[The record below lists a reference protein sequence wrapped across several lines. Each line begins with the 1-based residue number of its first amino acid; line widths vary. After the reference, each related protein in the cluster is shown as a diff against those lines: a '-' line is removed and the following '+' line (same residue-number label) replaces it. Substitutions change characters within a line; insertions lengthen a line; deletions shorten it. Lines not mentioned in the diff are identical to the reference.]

1 MRQCQFCERKFSTAF
16 YLRVH
21 HKHFHPDEPI
31 PSLSRRL
38 QNSPYRLRQQ
48 KRRKMDSPQR
58 TIHLGDNVFAQK
70 MLDGFL
76 IKQSLSPDTSRIVV
90 SLGASEFKRLLIFS
104 DVILDML
111 RKRPEQA
118 KTLAEYE
125 TLFQNQTKFLLGKSI
140 YLKISHIEEESL
152 VQFVNYVMIN
162 SMTVRGDSVICP
174 ERFLLGLNV
183 KQFQELLKIN
193 NETIET
199 ECASS
204 VTSNST
210 KSTSTTMDKSYN
222 LPPKKRG
229 LIIKP
234 SCKTNAQM
242 SMEQEIQKIPVL
254 ISNRDTK

>member
-1 MRQCQFCERKFSTAF
+1 
-16 YLRVH
+16 
-21 HKHFHPDEPI
+21 
-31 PSLSRRL
+31 
-38 QNSPYRLRQQ
+38 
-48 KRRKMDSPQR
+48 MDSPQR

-76 IKQSLSPDTSRIVV
+76 IKQSLSPDASRTVV
-90 SLGASEFKRLLIFS
+90 SLGASEFKRLLIYS

-111 RKRPEQA
+111 KKRPEQA
-118 KTLAEYE
+118 KTFAEYE

-174 ERFLLGLNV
+174 ERFLLGLNA

-193 NETIET
+193 NETMET
-199 ECASS
+199 ECAPS
-204 VTSNST
+204 VTSHSRKINIK
-210 KSTSTTMDKSYN
+210 KSIFS

-229 LIIKP
+229 KIIRP
-234 SCKTNAQM
+234 SSKTNAQKLM
-242 SMEQEIQKIPVL
+242 EQERQEIGNPFSSLPLKKRIRIIKTSSKTNAQKSMEQKKQEMPGKDIR
-254 ISNRDTK
+254 NRDTK

>member
-1 MRQCQFCERKFSTAF
+1 MRMCKICERGFCKPYS
-16 YLRVH
+16 LRRHYV
-21 HKHFHPDEPI
+21 KFHPRVPTPKLE
-31 PSLSRRL
+31 RQARGT
-38 QNSPYRLRQQ
+38 LRQQ
-48 KRRKMDSPQR
+48 KHRKMDSPQR

-125 TLFQNQTKFLLGKSI
+125 TLFQNQTKFLLGKNI
-140 YLKISHIEEESL
+140 YVKVSHIEKESL
-152 VQFVNYVMIN
+152 LHFVNYVMLN
-162 SMTVRGDSVICP
+162 SMTVRGESVVCP
-174 ERFLLGLNV
+174 ERFLLGLNSN
-183 KQFQELLKIN
+183 QFQELLKIN
-193 NETIET
+193 NETMET
-199 ECASS
+199 ECTAS
-204 VTSNST
+204 VTSHSR
-210 KSTSTTMDKSYN
+210 KPTSISMDKSYS

-229 LIIKP
+229 RIIKP
-234 SCKTNAQM
+234 SCKTNAQK
-242 SMEQEIQKIPVL
+242 SVEQEIQEFPVL

>member
-1 MRQCQFCERKFSTAF
+1 MR
-16 YLRVH
+16 
-21 HKHFHPDEPI
+21 
-31 PSLSRRL
+31 RRL
-38 QNSPYRLRQQ
+38 RLAPYRLRQQ

-58 TIHLGDNVFAQK
+58 TIHLGDYVFAQK

-76 IKQSLSPDTSRIVV
+76 IKQSLSPDASRTVV
-90 SLGASEFKRLLIFS
+90 TLGAS

-111 RKRPEQA
+111 KKRPEQA

-174 ERFLLGLNV
+174 ERFLLGLNA
-183 KQFQELLKIN
+183 KQFQELLEIN
-193 NETIET
+193 NETMET
-199 ECASS
+199 ECAPS
-204 VTSNST
+204 VTSHSR
-210 KSTSTTMDKSYN
+210 KSTSRNPFFS

-229 LIIKP
+229 RIIKP
-234 SCKTNAQM
+234 SSKPNAQK
-242 SMEQEIQKIPVL
+242 SMEQEIQEIPVL